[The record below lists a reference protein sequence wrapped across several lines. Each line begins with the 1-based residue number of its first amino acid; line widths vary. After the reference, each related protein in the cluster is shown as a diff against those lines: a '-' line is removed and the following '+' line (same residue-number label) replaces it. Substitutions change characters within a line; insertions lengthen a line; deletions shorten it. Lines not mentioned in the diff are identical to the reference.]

1 MRMTFGFCPGTSW
14 ANKWPAIWLIF
25 LTLASLLIA
34 SSVGAVP
41 ITWGDW
47 LAPLH
52 GVHTG
57 NSYVLWELRLPRA
70 LLAVMAGG
78 MLGVA
83 GGLAQ
88 GLFRNPLADPGLLG
102 VNSGAACAAALT
114 IVFADSLPWA
124 WPAGLRPWLLPL
136 TAFAGALLVCFTLDR
151 VARWIT
157 PGSIAGLLLT
167 GIALNAMAVAVL
179 GLCTYL
185 STDEQLRS
193 LSFWTLG
200 SLAGAGWMI
209 VGVALVML
217 LVTIWQVR
225 KLARAM
231 NALALGEAAAA
242 HVGIEVSS
250 LRGRTILIVAL
261 LVGATV
267 AWCGMISFISLIAP
281 HLVRTLHGADQR
293 QVLPL
298 SILFGGLLLLIA
310 DTLARTLA
318 SPAEIPVG
326 IFTALLGGPFF
337 LMLLNQTRER
347 IG

>member
-1 MRMTFGFCPGTSW
+1 MRMPIRLRSCTAG
-14 ANKWPAIWLIF
+14 ANKWQAAGLIF
-25 LTLASLLIA
+25 ITLASLLVA
-34 SSVGAVP
+34 SAIGTVP
-41 ITWGDW
+41 ISWHDW
-47 LAPLH
+47 LSPWQAES
-52 GVHTG
+52 TG
-57 NSYVLWELRLPRA
+57 NSYVLWELRLPRTLLA
-70 LLAVMAGG
+70 LLAGG

-83 GGLAQ
+83 GALAQ

-200 SLAGAGWMI
+200 SLAGAGWLV
-209 VGVALVML
+209 VGVALVL
-217 LVTIWQVR
+217 LLITIWQVR
-225 KLARAM
+225 KLANAM

-242 HVGIEVSS
+242 HVGIEVTT
-250 LRGRTILIVAL
+250 LRARTILMVAL

-267 AWCGMISFISLIAP
+267 AWCGMISFVSLIAP
-281 HLVRTLHGADQR
+281 HLVRTLHGSDQR

-298 SILFGGLLLLIA
+298 SIFFGGLLLLIA

>member
-1 MRMTFGFCPGTSW
+1 MRIPFRFRPGTSR
-14 ANKWPAIWLIF
+14 ANTWPVIWLIV
-25 LTLASLLIA
+25 LTLASLMIA

-41 ITWGDW
+41 IGWRDW
-47 LAPLH
+47 LALWH
-52 GVHTG
+52 AEASG
-57 NSYVLWELRLPRA
+57 NSYVLWQIRLPRTLLA
-70 LLAVMAGG
+70 LLAGG
-78 MLGVA
+78 MLGIA
-83 GGLAQ
+83 GALAQ

-124 WPAGLRPWLLPL
+124 WPAALRPWLLPV
-136 TAFAGALLVCFTLDR
+136 TAFAGALLVCYALDR

-209 VGVALVML
+209 VGIAVVML
-217 LVTIWQVR
+217 LTTVWQVR
-225 KLARAM
+225 KLANAM

-250 LRGRTILIVAL
+250 LRARTILLVAL
-261 LVGATV
+261 LVGTTV
-267 AWCGMISFISLIAP
+267 AWCGMISFVSLIAP
-281 HLVRTLHGADQR
+281 HLVRTLHGSDQR

-298 SILFGGLLLLIA
+298 SILFGGLLLLVA
-310 DTLARTLA
+310 DTLARTMA

-337 LMLLNQTRER
+337 LMLLNQSRER

>member
-1 MRMTFGFCPGTSW
+1 MRISLRLRSSTAG
-14 ANKWPAIWLIF
+14 ANKWQAAGLIVI
-25 LTLASLLIA
+25 TLASLLMA
-34 SSVGAVP
+34 SAIGTVP
-41 ITWGDW
+41 ISWHDW
-47 LAPLH
+47 LSPWQTES
-52 GVHTG
+52 TG
-57 NSYVLWELRLPRA
+57 NSYVLWELRVPRA
-70 LLAVMAGG
+70 LLALLAGG

-83 GGLAQ
+83 GALAQ

-136 TAFAGALLVCFTLDR
+136 TSFAGALLVCFTLDR

-200 SLAGAGWMI
+200 SLAGAGWLI
-209 VGVALVML
+209 VGVALAL
-217 LVTIWQVR
+217 LLITIWQVS
-225 KLARAM
+225 KLANAM

-242 HVGIEVSS
+242 HVGIEVSA
-250 LRGRTILIVAL
+250 LRTRTILMVAL

-267 AWCGMISFISLIAP
+267 AWCGMISFVSLIAP
-281 HLVRTLHGADQR
+281 HLVRTLHGSDQR

-298 SILFGGLLLLIA
+298 SIFFGGLLLLIA

>member
-1 MRMTFGFCPGTSW
+1 MRIPFRFAPRS
-14 ANKWPAIWLIF
+14 KWGNPWPVVLLLAI
-25 LTLASLLIA
+25 TLLALAMA
-34 SSVGAVP
+34 SSIGAVP
-41 ITWGDW
+41 ISWRDW
-47 LAPLH
+47 LTPLH
-52 GVHTG
+52 GENTG
-57 NSYVLWELRLPRA
+57 NSYVLWELRLPRTLLA
-70 LLAVMAGG
+70 LLAGG

-83 GGLAQ
+83 GALAQ

-124 WPAGLRPWLLPL
+124 WPTGLRPWLLPL
-136 TAFAGALLVCFTLDR
+136 AAFVGALLVCFTLDR

-167 GIALNAMAVAVL
+167 GIALNAIAVAVL

-200 SLAGAGWMI
+200 SLAGAGWAI

-217 LVTIWQVR
+217 LLATWQIR

-242 HVGIEVSS
+242 HVGVEVET
-250 LRGRTILIVAL
+250 LRARTILMVAL

-281 HLVRTLHGADQR
+281 HLVRTLHGSDQR
-293 QVLPL
+293 RVLPL
-298 SILFGGLLLLIA
+298 SIVFGGLLLLIA

-318 SPAEIPVG
+318 TPAEIPVG